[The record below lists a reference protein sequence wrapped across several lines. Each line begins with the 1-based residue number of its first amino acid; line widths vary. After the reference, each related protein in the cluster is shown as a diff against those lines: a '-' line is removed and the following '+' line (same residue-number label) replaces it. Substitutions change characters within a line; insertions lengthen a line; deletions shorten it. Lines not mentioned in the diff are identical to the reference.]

1 MDHYQIKEEA
11 KISLVG
17 NRLMFLL
24 AILLVSAITSASSA
38 MLGLGIL
45 IAPILSAG
53 LYVVG
58 KQIIQN
64 KKMVFESLF
73 VFFKNIDHAV
83 KLFAVGILVSLITSL
98 GYILF
103 IIPGVIWGLQYSQA
117 LFIMAD
123 NPQLEI
129 MEALKKSKE
138 LMNGKKADLLL
149 FYLSFILHFI
159 LGIITFGLY
168 FLYFLPYFSCASINY
183 YLHLIGNKK
192 GDKIIVDAEYV

>member
-168 FLYFLPYFSCASINY
+168 FLYFFT
-183 YLHLIGNKK
+183 
-192 GDKIIVDAEYV
+192 

>member
-24 AILLVSAITSASSA
+24 AILLVSAITSASSP

-98 GYILF
+98 GFILF

-168 FLYFLPYFSCASINY
+168 FLYFMPYFSCASINY

-192 GDKIIVDAEYV
+192 GEKIIVDAEYV